1 MNFEIIDNLFQV
13 TVLACAVLVA
23 VVHLFRHKD
32 RRCLIL
38 ALAYA
43 CFFMGTL
50 YYVLHLAITG
60 DTPRVF
66 YVAEISWIASW
77 FFFLSLQIMRT
88 EGMKLCVLPVP
99 AVCAGL
105 IAASIL
111 IFRFMASYLVSGLF
125 AVPVSA
131 VAYLSLFRLQRGT
144 AHRRTDVCFAVCTA
158 LQVGLFFVSAFME
171 DPRSSRRTRRAHGQ
185 EQDLGQ
191 RDAGGNSRG
200 AVQHGR
206 RCNLAGQPGV
216 HRLVCQHGIPLCG
229 TLRRN
234 RKQIRFSRQR

>member
-1 MNFEIIDNLFQV
+1 MNFELIDNCFQV
-13 TVLACAVLVA
+13 AVLFCAALVA
-23 VVHLFRHKD
+23 IAAALRHKD

-171 DPRSSRRTRRAHGQ
+171 DFTRFN
-185 EQDLGQ
+185 LYF
-191 RDAGGNSRG
+191 
-200 AVQHGR
+200 AVDIMLTLSLVALLIL
-206 RCNLAGQPGV
+206 NLREVAE
-216 HRLVCQHGIPLCG
+216 
-229 TLRRN
+229 
-234 RKQIRFSRQR
+234 K

>member
-1 MNFEIIDNLFQV
+1 M
-13 TVLACAVLVA
+13 
-23 VVHLFRHKD
+23 
-32 RRCLIL
+32 
-38 ALAYA
+38 
-43 CFFMGTL
+43 
-50 YYVLHLAITG
+50 LHLAITG

-105 IAASIL
+105 IGASIL
-111 IFRFMASYLVSGLF
+111 IFRFKASYLVSGLF

-171 DPRSSRRTRRAHGQ
+171 DFTRFN
-185 EQDLGQ
+185 LYF
-191 RDAGGNSRG
+191 
-200 AVQHGR
+200 AVDIMLTLSLVALLIL
-206 RCNLAGQPGV
+206 NLREVAE
-216 HRLVCQHGIPLCG
+216 
-229 TLRRN
+229 
-234 RKQIRFSRQR
+234 K